1 MILSIATKTQASC
14 RRICKV
20 LGYPRSSFY
29 EAASETSR
37 KADDREIADRI
48 EEIFY
53 LNLKCYGYRRISSSL
68 DDQGV
73 ECSPARVRKLMKQR
87 GLVALQPRRFKPV
100 TSDGKA
106 EVPAPNLLKDQPLPD
121 KPNAVW
127 TGDITYV
134 KTARGWVYLAVVID
148 LYSRRIVG
156 WALAD
161 HMRASLVSQ
170 ALENA
175 LEIRRPHSELI
186 FHSDRGSQYGSAEFR
201 TILRRSGI
209 LQSMSAKAN
218 PYDNAWTESFMGTLK
233 LEHVHQTHYENEA
246 TARIE
251 IFKYIDGYYNTR
263 RKHSAIGYRSPN
275 QFEQSIL
282 TLN

>member
-1 MILSIATKTQASC
+1 MILSIANKTQASC

-29 EAASETSR
+29 EAAFESSR
-37 KADDREIADRI
+37 KAEDREIAERI
-48 EEIFY
+48 EAIFH

-68 DDQGV
+68 DDHCIK
-73 ECSPARVRKLMKQR
+73 CSPARVRKLMKQR
-87 GLVALQPRRFKPV
+87 GLVALPPRRFTPV

-106 EVPAPNLLKDQPLPD
+106 DAPAPNLLKGQPLPD

-127 TGDITYV
+127 AGDITYV
-134 KTARGWVYLAVVID
+134 KTSLGWVYLAVVID
-148 LYSRRIVG
+148 LCSRRIVG

-161 HMRASLVSQ
+161 HMRASLVNQ

-175 LEIRRPHSELI
+175 LEMRRPHSELI

-201 TILRRSGI
+201 TILKRSGI
-209 LQSMSAKAN
+209 IQSMSAKAN
-218 PYDNAWTESFMGTLK
+218 PYDNAWTESFIGTLK
-233 LEHVHQTHYENEA
+233 LEHVDQTRYENA
-246 TARIE
+246 AIARIE
-251 IFKYIDGYYNTR
+251 IFKYVDGYYNTR
-263 RKHSAIGYRSPN
+263 RKHSALGYRSPN
-275 QFEQSIL
+275 QFEQSTL

>member
-1 MILSIATKTQASC
+1 MIFSIANKTQASH

-20 LGYPRSSFY
+20 LDYPRSSFY
-29 EAASETSR
+29 EAAFETSR
-37 KADDREIADRI
+37 SADDREIADEI
-48 EEIFY
+48 ETIFH
-53 LNLKCYGYRRISSSL
+53 LNLKCYGYRRISSEL
-68 DDQGV
+68 DDRGI
-73 ECSPARVRKLMKQR
+73 ECSPARVRKLMKQG
-87 GLVALQPRRFKPV
+87 GLIALQPRRFKPV

-106 EVPAPNLLKDQPLPD
+106 DAPAPNLLKEQPLPEN
-121 KPNAVW
+121 PNAVW
-127 TGDITYV
+127 TGDITYI

-148 LYSRRIVG
+148 LFSRRVVG

-170 ALENA
+170 AMNNA
-175 LEIRRPHSELI
+175 LELRRPSSELI

-201 TILRRSGI
+201 AILSRASI
-209 LQSMSAKAN
+209 IQSMSAKAN

-233 LEHVHQTHYENEA
+233 LEHVHQTRYENESA
-246 TARIE
+246 ARTE

-263 RKHSAIGYRSPN
+263 RKHSAIEYRSPN
-275 QFEQSIL
+275 QFEQLAL